1 MCVRW
6 ISRWLQKKV
15 YVNDITH
22 ESEVWIRLDRTGRV
36 DVWSERKELK
46 VRTLEKFRDNVT
58 HHKTFMT
65 ISYVPSM
72 IVRECVSQD
81 RRELHIIG
89 TSSTSSAM
97 QGMIA
102 SNTVVK
108 GDIEN
113 WHLCSRFPMH
123 ERKIVWGWW
132 AMISR
137 EECLCI
143 LCAVCRAQVKVKER
157 LRWM

>member
-1 MCVRW
+1 M
-6 ISRWLQKKV
+6 
-15 YVNDITH
+15 
-22 ESEVWIRLDRTGRV
+22 

-65 ISYVPSM
+65 ISYVPSV
-72 IVRECVSQD
+72 IVCECVSQD

-108 GDIEN
+108 GDIEIDA
-113 WHLCSRFPMH
+113 CAPDFQCM
-123 ERKIVWGWW
+123 
-132 AMISR
+132 R
-137 EECLCI
+137 EKLFE
-143 LCAVCRAQVKVKER
+143 AGEP
-157 LRWM
+157 